1 MKKKN
6 NIIGV
11 IGCGYV
17 GLPLIFLLSRHF
29 NVVGYDT
36 NTIRINELLQNK
48 DTNELKK
55 PFFHKKKNVFFTSDF
70 NDVKECKTY
79 IVTLPTP
86 LNYQNLPNLTAIK
99 NISKKISRIL
109 KKNDLVVYESTV
121 FPGATDD
128 IFIPEL
134 QKYNKLIAD
143 KDFYVGYSPERINPG
158 DKKNTL
164 DKIIKITSSNTNIG
178 LKKVNNIYSK
188 IIKAGI
194 FPVKNIKTAEL
205 SKVLENTQ
213 RFVNIA
219 LINEI
224 SVLCKKLSINTQEVL
239 KAASTKWNFINFKPG
254 LVGGHC
260 IAVDPLYLLYKTNR
274 YKFPN
279 DIISSSQKINRYMS
293 NFIINEINKIKKSR
307 NRTLILGIAFKENCR
322 DTRNSGVFD
331 LIKNLNKL
339 NITPDVYDPLI
350 STKPIT
356 GMLNYNFLK
365 KINKKTYENIILAVS
380 HDEFKKIGI
389 KKIKQ
394 YSTIKQVKIFDI
406 NSAFNKKDVYFQL

>member
-36 NTIRINELLQNK
+36 NTTRINELLQNK
-48 DTNELKK
+48 DNNELKK
-55 PFFHKKKNVFFTSDF
+55 PFFNKKKNILFTSDF
-70 NDVKECKTY
+70 NDIKKCQTY
-79 IVTLPTP
+79 IITLPTP
-86 LNYQNLPNLTAIK
+86 LNYKNLPNLTGIK
-99 NISKKISRIL
+99 NISKRISRIL
-109 KKNDLVVYESTV
+109 KKDDLVVYESTV

-143 KDFYVGYSPERINPG
+143 KDFYIGYSPERINPG

-164 DKIIKITSSNTNIG
+164 DKIVKITSSNTNIG

-239 KAASTKWNFINFKPG
+239 TAASTKWNFINFKPG

-260 IAVDPLYLLYKTNR
+260 IAVDPLYLLYKTNK

-279 DIISSSQKINRYMS
+279 DIIASSQKINRYMP

-350 STKPIT
+350 NAKPIN
-356 GMLNYNFLK
+356 GMLSYNFLK
-365 KINKKTYENIILAVS
+365 KINKKIYENIILAVS

-406 NSAFNKKDVYFQL
+406 NSAFNEKDVYFQL